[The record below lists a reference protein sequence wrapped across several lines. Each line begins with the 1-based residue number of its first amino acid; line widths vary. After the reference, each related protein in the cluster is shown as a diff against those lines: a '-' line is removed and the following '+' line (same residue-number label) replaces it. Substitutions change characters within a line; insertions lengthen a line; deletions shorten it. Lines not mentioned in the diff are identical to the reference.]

1 MCPCIRSGPTD
12 LSINRQDLQ
21 LIMLDNVTGENCGEV
36 AYARG
41 LVDHPLLDVPVVA
54 NIAQVCQDA
63 GIYMDPSDVS
73 SSDDNVAVEAD
84 DEGSFHGFSPSPPTD
99 SDQPS
104 PPAANFAAVLQA
116 SRDAAN
122 HLRQLEAAAP
132 GPSTRE
138 APPPLPNPMDS
149 HLNPDGNIVSDDPIS
164 PLRTRSGTI
173 RVPRTPTKK
182 RKPPNK

>member
-1 MCPCIRSGPTD
+1 MCPCIRSGNND
-12 LSINRQDLQ
+12 LSINRESFQ

-73 SSDDNVAVEAD
+73 SSDDNIAFEAD

-104 PPAANFAAVLQA
+104 PQPVENV
-116 SRDAAN
+116 
-122 HLRQLEAAAP
+122 AAAP
-132 GPSTRE
+132 SFQDILDASRRAALQLRQQGTPPGQPTQE
-138 APPPLPNPMDS
+138 AHHAPPHPADTPQDR
-149 HLNPDGNIVSDDPIS
+149 DTTTDAIS
-164 PLRTRSGTI
+164 PYKTRSGTL
-173 RVPRTPTKK
+173 RLPPPPSKK
-182 RKPPNK
+182 GK